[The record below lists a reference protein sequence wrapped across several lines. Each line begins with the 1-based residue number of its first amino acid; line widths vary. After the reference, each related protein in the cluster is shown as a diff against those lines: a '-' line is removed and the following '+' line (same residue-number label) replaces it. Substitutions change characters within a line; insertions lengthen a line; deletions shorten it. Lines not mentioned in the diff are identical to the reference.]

1 MAASTRKPRQ
11 SAAEKAAAK
20 AALDANAPA
29 ATAEKLTQADAGLTT
44 SDEQSAAEAAEQTG
58 PSQEDVDTAVS
69 TLATELGGTVAPA
82 LAERRKRSA
91 EAKAKRDA
99 EKAAVA
105 ARADEV
111 KAEQDANP
119 TPPKKKQSNEA
130 AEARRV
136 EQAARVAKVIEL
148 RKAGKKL
155 GEIATELGYTS
166 QQVVSSVL
174 RRHAPDLQVQRVAG
188 TGGLE
193 LTPEQ
198 VTELRDLETRY
209 GAKLATITKA
219 LGRAG

>member
-1 MAASTRKPRQ
+1 MATSTRKPSTTRSQ
-11 SAAEKAAAK
+11 NAAAK

-29 ATAEKLTQADAGLTT
+29 VTEEK
-44 SDEQSAAEAAEQTG
+44 
-58 PSQEDVDTAVS
+58 
-69 TLATELGGTVAPA
+69 VAPA
-82 LAERRKRSA
+82 LAERRRVAA
-91 EAKAKRDA
+91 EAKQRRDA

-119 TPPKKKQSNEA
+119 TPPKAKQTNEA
-130 AEARRV
+130 AERRRA
-136 EQAARVAKVIEL
+136 EQAAKVAKVIEL

-188 TGGLE
+188 AGGLKLTAAQVKE
-193 LTPEQ
+193 LHA
-198 VTELRDLETRY
+198 LEEKY

-219 LGRAG
+219 LVRADAEANAPAESEG